1 MLRKMD
7 NHYCYAVNPTLP
19 MQVQGYAC
27 INVCMFEFCTYAG
40 ACMCACMCAYSS
52 KLAVLMLVR
61 WLVLPANGIE
71 MVIRAN

>member
-1 MLRKMD
+1 
-7 NHYCYAVNPTLP
+7 
-19 MQVQGYAC
+19 
-27 INVCMFEFCTYAG
+27 
-40 ACMCACMCAYSS
+40 MCACMCAYSS